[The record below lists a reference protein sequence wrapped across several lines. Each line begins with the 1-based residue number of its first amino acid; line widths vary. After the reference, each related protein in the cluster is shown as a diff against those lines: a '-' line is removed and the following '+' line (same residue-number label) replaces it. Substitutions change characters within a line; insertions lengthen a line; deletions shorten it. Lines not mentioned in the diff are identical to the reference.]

1 MQLFRDG
8 VPWWPDKEFERK
20 YIQPEQDKRFE
31 ADPWEDPISGY
42 LARTSAG
49 VLVSQIAK
57 DVLGFDGYSRLGI
70 ADARRIAAILDRE
83 GWERGKRQE
92 NGRFWTKKP
101 KPAA

>member
-42 LARTSAG
+42 LARTGSVRG
-49 VLVSQIAK
+49 VVGIMSGIISENLMIA
-57 DVLGFDGYSRLGI
+57 YY
-70 ADARRIAAILDRE
+70 A
-83 GWERGKRQE
+83 ERS
-92 NGRFWTKKP
+92 NC
-101 KPAA
+101 